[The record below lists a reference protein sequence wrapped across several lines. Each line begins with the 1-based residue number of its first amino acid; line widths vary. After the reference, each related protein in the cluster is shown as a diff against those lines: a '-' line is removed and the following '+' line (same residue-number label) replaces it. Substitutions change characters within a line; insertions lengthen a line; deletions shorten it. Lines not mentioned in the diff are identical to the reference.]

1 MSSNVVGSKMSGTTA
16 GNTAAIKVACGVA
29 GAIGVAVIAFFIV
42 YSLVLARKRADDH
55 LARQLVQ
62 ASGQAKPAAITSAS
76 SSGRRIVVF
85 KAEWCSHCKALAPVI
100 QLLQAQGVPIESIEA
115 PVAYT
120 QEWFAKNG
128 VTGFPTICELHND
141 RVVHIFTGRR
151 TADNIAAYV
160 KERTSKWVL

>member
-1 MSSNVVGSKMSGTTA
+1 MVGSKMSGTTA

-42 YSLVLARKRADDH
+42 YSLVLARKRANDH

-62 ASGQAKPAAITSAS
+62 ASGQAKPAAS

-100 QLLQAQGVPIESIEA
+100 QLLQAQGVPIQSIEA
-115 PVAYT
+115 PAAYT

>member
-1 MSSNVVGSKMSGTTA
+1 MVGSTV
-16 GNTAAIKVACGVA
+16 AIKVACGVA
-29 GAIGVAVIAFFIV
+29 GAIGVAVIAFLIV
-42 YSLVLARKRADDH
+42 YSLVMDRKRTNEHSAS
-55 LARQLVQ
+55 QLVQ
-62 ASGQAKPAAITSAS
+62 ASDQAKTNAMSAGAA

-100 QLLQAQGVPIESIEA
+100 QLLQAQGVPIQSIEA
-115 PVAYT
+115 PLAYT

-151 TADNIAAYV
+151 TVDNIASYV
-160 KERTSKWVL
+160 KERISNWVLQT